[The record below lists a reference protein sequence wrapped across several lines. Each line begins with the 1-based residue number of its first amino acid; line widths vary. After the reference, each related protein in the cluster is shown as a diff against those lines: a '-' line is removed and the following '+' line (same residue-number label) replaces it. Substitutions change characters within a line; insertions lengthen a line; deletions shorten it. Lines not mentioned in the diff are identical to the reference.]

1 MMIDFMKNSPLETW
15 DARAFINECLAWI
28 KETVG
33 ESKVI
38 LGLSGG
44 VDSSVAAA
52 LIYEAIGS
60 QLFPI
65 FVDTGLMRYDEAARV
80 KEMFSCYPELSI
92 NFVDASELFL
102 GRLAGVSDPEKKRK
116 IIGNSFIEVFDRE
129 AQKHGDAAF
138 LAQGTL
144 YPDVAES
151 FTEDGKKLSV
161 KSHHNVGGLPEKMN
175 LRLLEPFRRLYK
187 YQVREIGR
195 ELGMSSRLVDRHPF
209 PGPGLAVRIL
219 GAVDRRQVK
228 ILQEADEIFIDEL
241 YKWDLYK
248 ETWQAFAVL
257 LPLQSVG
264 VEDNQRTYKQVC
276 ALRAVNSSDGM
287 SAKVSELPLNFLLYV
302 SQRITSEVA
311 GISRVV
317 FDISSKPPATIEWE

>member
-1 MMIDFMKNSPLETW
+1 MKNSPLESW
-15 DARAFINECLAWI
+15 DARAFIDESLAWI

-44 VDSSVAAA
+44 VDSSVSAA

-65 FVDTGLMRYDEAARV
+65 FVDTGVMRYDEAARV
-80 KEMFSCYPELSI
+80 KEMFSIYPELSI

-102 GRLAGVSDPEKKRK
+102 GRLAGVSDPEQKRK
-116 IIGNSFIEVFDRE
+116 IIGNSFIEVFDHE

-175 LRLLEPFRRLYK
+175 LKLLEPFRRLYK

-195 ELGMSSRLVDRHPF
+195 ELGMPARLVDRHPF

-219 GAVDRRQVK
+219 GAVDKQQVK
-228 ILQEADEIFIDEL
+228 ILQEADEIFSDEL

-287 SAKVSELPLNFLLYV
+287 SAKVSELPLEFLLHV

>member
-1 MMIDFMKNSPLETW
+1 MMINFMKNSPLEDW
-15 DARAFINECLAWI
+15 DVCRFIAESTAWI

-52 LIYEAIGS
+52 LIYQAIGA
-60 QLFPI
+60 QLMPI
-65 FVDTGLMRYDEAARV
+65 FVDTGLMRYREAERV
-80 KEMFSCYPELSI
+80 EEMFVGYPELSI

-102 GRLAGVSDPEKKRK
+102 GRLAGVSDPEQKRK
-116 IIGNSFIEVFDRE
+116 IIGTSFVEVFE
-129 AQKHGDAAF
+129 AEAKKHDDAAF

-151 FTEDGKKLSV
+151 LTEDGKKLSV

-175 LRLLEPFRRLYK
+175 LKLLEPFRRLYK

-195 ELGMSSRLVDRHPF
+195 ELEMSARLIDRHPF

-219 GAVDRRQVK
+219 GAVDRGQVK

-264 VEDNQRTYKQVC
+264 VEDNRRTYKQVC

-287 SAKVSELPLNFLLYV
+287 VAKVTELPLDFLLHV
-302 SQRITSEVA
+302 SERISNEVA

>member
-1 MMIDFMKNSPLETW
+1 MIDFHGNKPIENW
-15 DARAFINECLAWI
+15 DVRVFIDQCLAWI

-33 ESKVI
+33 DSRVI

-60 QLFPI
+60 RLIPI
-65 FVDTGLMRYDEAARV
+65 FVDNGVMRYKEAERV
-80 KEMFSCYPELSI
+80 REMFAGYPELNI
-92 NFVDASELFL
+92 NFVDATGLFL
-102 GRLAGVSDPEKKRK
+102 GRLAGVSDPEAKRK
-116 IIGNSFIEVFDRE
+116 IIGTSFIEVFDSE
-129 AQKHGDAAF
+129 AKKHDDAAF

-151 FTEDGKKLSV
+151 ISEDGKTLSV

-175 LRLLEPFRRLYK
+175 LKLLEPFRRLYK

-195 ELGMSSRLVDRHPF
+195 ELGMSPRLVDRHPF

-219 GAVDRRQVK
+219 GAVDKNQVK

-264 VEDNQRTYKQVC
+264 VEDSKRTYKQVC

-287 SAKVSELPLNFLLYV
+287 VAKVTQLPLDFLLHV
-302 SQRITSEVA
+302 SQRISNEVS